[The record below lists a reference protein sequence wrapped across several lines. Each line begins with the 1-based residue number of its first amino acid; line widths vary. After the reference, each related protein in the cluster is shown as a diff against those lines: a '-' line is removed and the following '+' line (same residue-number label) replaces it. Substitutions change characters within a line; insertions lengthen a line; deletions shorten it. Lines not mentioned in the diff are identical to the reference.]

1 MEYSINA
8 SKRHIFGS
16 EEIISED
23 EEHLLDDENV
33 SDGENNEPS
42 VIYRADGIRDLY
54 KFGYITFY
62 LLGILTLLP
71 WNFFAT
77 ATDYWMY
84 KFRNIDSNS
93 THGNKTDLQA
103 EFTSYLSITSTG
115 PSLLFLILNIIFS
128 HRISFHIRITG
139 SIVII
144 FICFLLTFV
153 LVYVDTD
160 TWQSIFFVVTLL
172 TAAVM
177 NIFSGLLQASLWGV
191 AANFPP
197 KYIAALTSG
206 QSLGAIFA
214 ALVCIASLVCS
225 TSSTTSALLYFSI
238 AIVTVLASLIC
249 YKVLSLTK
257 FFKYYMLH
265 KTPAKDLR
273 YDPVQVNQINSA
285 FAVPNISLSR
295 VLQKV
300 GYYCFSIFMC
310 FTVTASVYPAITV
323 LISSVNG
330 TGEWQTKYFV
340 PVVSFLIF
348 NIWDYIGRI
357 LAGVVKW
364 VSHFNIVYCID
375 YWTSN
380 RSLAA
385 CDCANKSCHFFV
397 LLISSEIDITQPVEI
412 GTLLF
417 RVHSARCERRSP
429 KGRQEPIHKDRLIIL
444 FTFLRVIFVPL
455 ILLCNANPRQNLPVL
470 IDNDSYY
477 IAIIC
482 TFGFTNGYLTNILM
496 INYRSAVDDSEKD
509 VASSLMAVCLALGCA
524 TGSAFSF
531 LLLKVI

>member
-33 SDGENNEPS
+33 SDGETKEPS

-128 HRISFHIRITG
+128 H
-139 SIVII
+139 
-144 FICFLLTFV
+144 
-153 LVYVDTD
+153 
-160 TWQSIFFVVTLL
+160 
-172 TAAVM
+172 
-177 NIFSGLLQASLWGV
+177 SGLLQASLWGV

-364 VSHFNIVYCID
+364 VSHFNLVYCID
-375 YWTSN
+375 YWTYNS
-380 RSLAA
+380 SLAA

-397 LLISSEIDITQPVEI
+397 LLISSQIDITQLVAI

-417 RVHSARCERRSP
+417 GVHSARCERRSP
-429 KGRQEPIHKDRLIIL
+429 KGRKEPIHKDRLIIL